1 MLNLSIWNC
10 NTLNNLEQVRE
21 KIAENGV
28 IINFASAEDDDRR
41 YVNKISNK
49 PGFELN
55 NNTIIVNSEEIK
67 FLLCTV
73 RIEWLKR
80 DWDTSMSLQSGIGSF
95 EKEVI
100 FYEYDGSVKLLIIA
114 ARTNALK
121 IRKDIFKEE
130 VWGEIVESN
139 YINED
144 LLYWLFYR
152 LHNFE
157 VTEEL
162 SPNSGLYLTGLKSYM
177 GKTRDEVNA
186 VRGSGVRISAL
197 LGTLSFIFNNEDLRA
212 LRPEFQYNGTCI
224 VTELN
229 KNNVNRVVEKSCTGQ
244 FDEYEDENRNI
255 AILIFTANIIIPKI
269 QECYQES
276 LNNNTWS
283 IATKLSFFQE
293 IGIMIRSAVDT
304 ELQRIEQQR
313 DSVNGEFS
321 YDDIDEEIDNEEFID
336 E

>member
-1 MLNLSIWNC
+1 MLNLSIWSC
-10 NTLNNLEQVRE
+10 NAINSLDQVRN
-21 KIAENGV
+21 KIFTNGY
-28 IINFASAEDDDRR
+28 IRNTAPSEDDERI
-41 YVNKISNK
+41 YMHKIYNK
-49 PGFELN
+49 PEFEQ

-67 FLLCTV
+67 FLVCNV

-80 DWDTSMSLQSGIGSF
+80 EWDNSISSQSGIGSF

-100 FYEYDGSVKLLIIA
+100 FYEYNGCVKLLIIA

-121 IRKDIFKEE
+121 IKRDIFKEE

-157 VTEEL
+157 LTEEL

-212 LRPEFQYNGTCI
+212 LRPEFQYNGSLI

-229 KNNVNRVVEKSCTGQ
+229 KNNVNRLVEKSCMGQ
-244 FDEYEDENRNI
+244 FDEYDDEKRNI
-255 AILIFTANIIIPKI
+255 AILIFTANVIIPKI

-283 IATKLSFFQE
+283 IDIKLTFFQE
-293 IGIMIRSAVDT
+293 IGRTIRSAVDT

-313 DSVNGEFS
+313 DHVNVEFNE
-321 YDDIDEEIDNEEFID
+321 DDVDEEIDNEEFI
-336 E
+336 EE